1 MRIMNEK
8 INKHL
13 TAERAMQI
21 AENYKEKYNLSGTI
35 DGTKER
41 TVKFYTQFD
50 DSNLPVWLVMVSI
63 IPTVFQADDE
73 YTIVISDA
81 EEQVKY
87 LIDPNGHYYAP
98 HTKKDGLT
106 DEEFNRLWNEDSED
120 N

>member
-1 MRIMNEK
+1 MSEK

-41 TVKFYTQFD
+41 TAKFYNQFD
-50 DSNLPVWLVMVSI
+50 DSNLPVWLVMVNI

-73 YTIVISDA
+73 YTIVISD
-81 EEQVKY
+81 EEAQVKY

-98 HTKKDGLT
+98 HTKEDGLT
-106 DEEFNRLWNEDSED
+106 DEEFDRLWNEDSED